1 MIARTLPGHRD
12 RASLGVYGTGRVAL
26 APPVEEATPRNIE
39 ELCEQFIAVC
49 ESAVDPLEI
58 SSALE
63 FEGLNDQA
71 VRKRYG
77 VSDVFALAE
86 EMYRR
91 VPRRP
96 AEPEPVP
103 DPWPRSR
110 TGPALHGLLY
120 GLPTICFPAAAGL
133 LIGQGVLS
141 VLVVALLTSWALSQ
155 PLAYLG
161 YAQLGRADRAHAA
174 GLLLPGVSIGTAGVA
189 LAMGATAL
197 TMHVRGTVYIFGIG
211 VGVYMLGA
219 TALMVLGAERLLLV
233 VLAPGVLGSAVF
245 LALGRPPALEH
256 AVWIALAATPVLALG
271 LAIARTSRDA
281 RPLNARGSAAGGTG
295 GTALA
300 AGAGLGRADLR
311 GALSSAGFGLIAAGL
326 LVFPV
331 ASGLPGNG
339 SASSGALLASLPLAL
354 SMGGAEWVLISFRR
368 RTQRLLRN
376 TREVRVFAIRARLM
390 LLAALLQYLTAVTLL
405 TATVVAIAAETGL
418 TQPHWADM
426 PQIMAYVLLGGAMF
440 LALLLQAFGS
450 RTFPLIACAAALAF
464 EVACRGLGVA
474 AQIVACTELL
484 LVLAGYAGLVLG
496 RTVRHA
502 Y

>member
-1 MIARTLPGHRD
+1 MIVRTLPGLPGT
-12 RASLGVYGTGRVAL
+12 ASLGVYGTGRVAL
-26 APPVEEATPRNIE
+26 APPAEEATPRNIE
-39 ELCEQFIAVC
+39 ELCEQFIDVC
-49 ESAVDPLEI
+49 ESAVDALEI

-63 FEGLNDQA
+63 FDGLNDQA

-103 DPWPRSR
+103 DPWPRSKA
-110 TGPALHGLLY
+110 GPALHGLLY

-133 LIGQGVLS
+133 LVGQGVLN

-161 YAQLGRADRAHAA
+161 YAQLGRADKAHAA
-174 GLLLPGVSIGTAGVA
+174 GLLLPGVSVGTAGVA

-197 TMHVRGTVYIFGIG
+197 TLHVRGTVYIFGIG

-281 RPLNARGSAAGGTG
+281 RPLNQRGGAAGEAG
-295 GTALA
+295 LA

-311 GALSSAGFGLIAAGL
+311 GAVSSAGFGLTAAGL

-331 ASGLPGNG
+331 AVGLPSPGG
-339 SASSGALLASLPLAL
+339 ASAGALLASLPLAL

-376 TREVRVFAIRARLM
+376 TREVRVFATRARLV
-390 LLAALLQYLTAVTLL
+390 LLAAVLQYLAVVSLL
-405 TATVVAIAAETGL
+405 TTVVMAIAAGTGL
-418 TQPHWADM
+418 TQPHWADVA
-426 PQIMAYVLLGGAMF
+426 QITAYLLLGGSMF

-450 RTFPLIACAAALAF
+450 RTFPLIACAVALAV
-464 EVACRGLGVA
+464 EVATRGLGVS

-496 RTVRHA
+496 RAVRHA

>member
-1 MIARTLPGHRD
+1 MIARTLAGHPD

-26 APPVEEATPRNIE
+26 APPTEETTPRNIE

-63 FEGLNDQA
+63 FDGLNDQA

-96 AEPEPVP
+96 AEPEAAP
-103 DPWPRSR
+103 DPWPRSKAW
-110 TGPALHGLLY
+110 PALHGLLY
-120 GLPTICFPAAAGL
+120 GLPTICFPAAASL
-133 LIGQGVLS
+133 LVGPRVLS

-155 PLAYLG
+155 ALAYLG
-161 YAQLGRADRAHAA
+161 YVQLGRADRAHAA
-174 GLLLPGVSIGTAGVA
+174 GLLLPGVSIGTVA
-189 LAMGATAL
+189 VSLAMDATSFILHAQGA
-197 TMHVRGTVYIFGIG
+197 VFIFGIG

-245 LALGRPPALEH
+245 LALGRPPALQY

-271 LAIARTSRDA
+271 LASVCTSREA
-281 RPLNARGSAAGGTG
+281 RPLTKRGGAAAGTG
-295 GTALA
+295 LVAS
-300 AGAGLGRADLR
+300 AGLGRADLR
-311 GALSSAGFGLIAAGL
+311 GALSSAGFGLTAAAL

-331 ASGLPGNG
+331 AAGLPGHRG
-339 SASSGALLASLPLAL
+339 PSTGALLASLPLAL
-354 SMGGAEWVLISFRR
+354 SMGGAEWILISYRR
-368 RTQRLLRN
+368 RTQRLLR
-376 TREVRVFAIRARLM
+376 TTGEVRVFATRARLV
-390 LLAALLQYLTAVTLL
+390 LLAALLQYLAVVTLL
-405 TATVVAIAAETGL
+405 TTAVMAIAAGTRL
-418 TQPHWADM
+418 THPHWADL
-426 PQIMAYVLLGGAMF
+426 PQITAYLLLGGAMF
-440 LALLLQAFGS
+440 MALLLQAFGS
-450 RTFPLIACAAALAF
+450 RTFPLIACAAALAL
-464 EVACRGLGVA
+464 ELACRRLGVS

-496 RTVRHA
+496 RAVRHA

>member
-1 MIARTLPGHRD
+1 MIARTLPGHPD
-12 RASLGVYGTGRVAL
+12 PASLGMYATGRVAL
-26 APPVEEATPRNIE
+26 APPIEEATPRNIE

-49 ESAVDPLEI
+49 ESAVDPFEI
-58 SSALE
+58 ASALE

-103 DPWPRSR
+103 DPWPKSR

-133 LIGQGVLS
+133 LVGQGVLS
-141 VLVVALLTSWALSQ
+141 VLVVALLVSWALSQ

-161 YAQLGRADRAHAA
+161 YAQLGRADQAHAA
-174 GLLLPGVSIGTAGVA
+174 KLLLLGVSMGTAGVT
-189 LAMGATAL
+189 LSMGATAL
-197 TMHVRGTVYIFGIG
+197 TLHVQGTVWIFGIG
-211 VGVYMLGA
+211 IGVYMLGA
-219 TALMVLGAERLLLV
+219 TALMVLGAERLLLL

-256 AVWIALAATPVLALG
+256 AVWVALAATPLLALG

-281 RPLNARGSAAGGTG
+281 RPLNQRGGAAGGTP
-295 GTALA
+295 LA

-311 GALSSAGFGLIAAGL
+311 GALSSAGFGLTAAGL

-331 ASGLPGNG
+331 ATGLSGHGG
-339 SASSGALLASLPLAL
+339 ASSGALLASLPLAL

-368 RTQRLLRN
+368 RTQRLLRH
-376 TREVRVFAIRARLM
+376 TTEVRVFATRARLV
-390 LLAALLQYLTAVTLL
+390 LCAALLQYLTAVTLL
-405 TATVVAIAAETGL
+405 TVAVLAVAAGTHL
-418 TQPHWADM
+418 TQPHWADL
-426 PQIMAYVLLGGAMF
+426 PQITSYLLLGGAMF

-450 RTFPLIACAAALAF
+450 RTFPLVACAVALAF
-464 EVACRGLGVA
+464 EVASRGLGVS

-496 RTVRHA
+496 RAVRHA